1 MGQRDY
7 FEKKPTL
14 GHTSNALVT
23 LFAANGFLFVTLN
36 FLKIVNLLDGLG
48 DAAEP
53 LFQQKVLYWFTL
65 SPQINQLASKPWS
78 LLTNMFSNY
87 SIVGFISNMI
97 WLWAFGYVLQDLV
110 GNKKLIPIYLYGGF
124 FGGILFVLTASFVPS
139 LQYNINGAYLFEGS
153 SAAVVAVAVATTTLS
168 PHYRIYQHIGSGFS
182 LWILGLMFLAID
194 ISFIAT
200 TNMAVAASH
209 LIAAFIGYFYVVQ
222 LRKGKDIGSWMYGLV
237 YWIDDLYNP
246 EKKLQRTKQVDRIFY
261 KTKAPIFNK
270 TPNVTE
276 KRVDEILDKIS
287 KQGYDRLT
295 KEEKEFLERA
305 SKESN

>member
-23 LFAANGFLFVTLN
+23 LFAANAFLFVTLN

-53 LFQQKVLYWFTL
+53 LFQKKVLHWFTL
-65 SPQINQLASKPWS
+65 SPQIDQLANKPWT
-78 LLTNMFSNY
+78 LFTYMFSNY
-87 SIVGFISNMI
+87 SIVGFISNML

-110 GNKKLIPIYLYGGF
+110 GNKMLIPIYLYGGF

-139 LQYNINGAYLFEGS
+139 LHYSINSSYLFEGS

-168 PHYRIYQHIGSGFS
+168 PNYRIYQHIGSGFA
-182 LWILGLMFLAID
+182 LWILGLIFLAID
-194 ISFIAT
+194 ISFVAT
-200 TNMAVAASH
+200 TNLAVAVSH
-209 LIAAFIGYFYVVQ
+209 IIAALIGYLFIVQ
-222 LRKGKDIGSWMYGLV
+222 LKKGKDVGNWMYNLV
-237 YWIDDLYNP
+237 YWVDDLFNP
-246 EKKLQRTKQVDRIFY
+246 EKKHQRTKQVDRIFY
-261 KTKAPIFNK
+261 KTETPIFSK
-270 TPNVTE
+270 TPNITE

-287 KQGYDRLT
+287 KQGYDRLSV
-295 KEEKEFLERA
+295 EEKDFLERA